1 VNPAFHGS
9 TNPADSAAG
18 FHTTHWTVVLTARRN
33 DGAVARAAL
42 TDLCQTYWLPLY
54 TFIRRQGLNPH
65 QAEDL
70 TQEFFC
76 QFLERES
83 LASVRPTAGKFRSF
97 LLACLKNFLSNE
109 RERAHAKRRGGGV
122 TFVAINSADAETHY
136 SFEPVDHRTPEA
148 DFERRWAFTVL
159 EQTIQCLKQEYFADG
174 KRETF
179 EDLQG
184 FLPCGQETVSRADL
198 ASKRGVSIGAI
209 DVAIHR
215 LRQRFGVQ
223 LRTQVAATVSSQ
235 TEVEEEI
242 RYLIAVLG
250 R

>member
-1 VNPAFHGS
+1 MTQSSHGR
-9 TNPADSAAG
+9 TETAPSAIG
-18 FHTTHWTVVLTARRN
+18 FHTTHWTVVLAARQNGGSVGRE
-33 DGAVARAAL
+33 AL
-42 TDLCQTYWLPLY
+42 ANLCQTYWLPLY
-54 TFIRRQGLNPH
+54 AFVRRHGSSPH
-65 QAEDL
+65 EAEDL

-83 LASVRPTAGKFRSF
+83 LTYVRPTAGKFRSF

-109 RERAHAKRRGGGV
+109 HHRSQAKRRGGGV
-122 TFVAINSADAETHY
+122 AFVAINSADAETHY

-159 EQTIQCLKQEYFADG
+159 EQTIQCLKREYLADG

-184 FLPCGQETVSRADL
+184 FLPGSQETVTRADL
-198 ASKRGVSIGAI
+198 ANKRGVSINAI

-215 LRQRFGVQ
+215 LRQRFGAL
-223 LRTQVAATVSSQ
+223 LRNQVAQTVSSE

-242 RYLIAVLG
+242 RYLITVLG

>member
-1 VNPAFHGS
+1 MNPSFSGR
-9 TNPADSAAG
+9 TNSADSAAG
-18 FHTTHWTVVLTARRN
+18 FHTTHWTVVLAARQN

-54 TFIRRQGLNPH
+54 AFIRRQGLNPH

-76 QFLERES
+76 QFLERDS
-83 LASVRPTAGKFRSF
+83 LAYVQPTAGKFRSF

-109 RERAHAKRRGGGV
+109 RHRSQAKRRGGGM

-159 EQTIQCLKQEYFADG
+159 EQTIQRLKHEYCAAG
-174 KRETF
+174 KRELF

-184 FLPCGQETVSRADL
+184 FLPGGQETVTRADL
-198 ASKRGVSIGAI
+198 ANKRGVSIGAI

-215 LRQRFGVQ
+215 LRQRFGAL
-223 LRTQVAATVSSQ
+223 LRSQVAQTVSSE

-242 RYLIAVLG
+242 RHLITVLG